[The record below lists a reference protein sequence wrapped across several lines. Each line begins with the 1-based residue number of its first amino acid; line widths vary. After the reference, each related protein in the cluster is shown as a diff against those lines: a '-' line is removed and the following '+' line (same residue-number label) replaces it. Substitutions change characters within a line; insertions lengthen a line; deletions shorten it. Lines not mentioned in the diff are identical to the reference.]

1 MSFGYS
7 IAFSSGGMIF
17 ITYHY
22 ITVIVII
29 IIIYLTSAKIQANDK
44 TNYKSHSL
52 QLGLFTQD
60 RWHRTKINKQFCS

>member
-29 IIIYLTSAKIQANDK
+29 ITIYLTSAKI
-44 TNYKSHSL
+44 
-52 QLGLFTQD
+52 
-60 RWHRTKINKQFCS
+60 

>member
-29 IIIYLTSAKIQANDK
+29 IIIIYLTSAKIQVNDK

-60 RWHRTKINKQFCS
+60 RWHRTK